1 MMLLPR
7 KAMAEHFKRTI
18 QNTERNIIKFIE
30 TVTMKAVGV
39 SRTTMY
45 ESPQTSR
52 TKIKGGKPK

>member
-1 MMLLPR
+1 
-7 KAMAEHFKRTI
+7 MAEHFKRTI